1 VNRIIAVRDRLA
13 ITSVSDHAGPLT
25 VRSGGEVAGLAEAL
39 YLRMFVVALGGMII
53 MCALVVLSAT
63 VRTENADFARTAAL
77 ATGFALLAGL
87 ALRAP
92 RPIYFAMRRR
102 PALSL
107 TAPVLALL
115 ALVTDGVGHSPL
127 SYTAA
132 VSTAYPG
139 FVCGRRWA
147 LAAATLIAVGAVTA
161 ATLHTGWGALN
172 SVGQGS
178 VAYFVWALVQAGLA
192 ESFARLVMRMP
203 QTQTPASSRSPA
215 PVPNLAGDPPVAEP
229 EASRESQPDARP
241 ASPAPQAS
249 TSECAPSTARLTA
262 RQLQVVALLADGLR
276 ADEIAQRLGI
286 TTSTVYR
293 YVERAKDRTGVAS
306 LGELVALAV
315 REGLVPAD
323 TAAAHHATRSQHTL
337 RRPKV

>member
-1 VNRIIAVRDRLA
+1 VSRVIAARDRLA
-13 ITSVSDHAGPLT
+13 IGSVSDHAGALT
-25 VRSGGEVAGLAEAL
+25 VRSGGEIAGLAEAL

-53 MCALVVLSAT
+53 MCGLVVLSAT
-63 VRTENADFARTAAL
+63 VRTQNADFARTAAL

-87 ALRAP
+87 ALRTP

-107 TAPVLALL
+107 TAPVLALV
-115 ALVTDGVGHSPL
+115 ALVVDGVGHSPL
-127 SYTAA
+127 SYTAV

-203 QTQTPASSRSPA
+203 QTQAPASPPLPA

-229 EASRESQPDARP
+229 EASPGSQPDAPP
-241 ASPAPQAS
+241 ASPAAQPR
-249 TSECAPSTARLTA
+249 TPECAPSTARLPA

-323 TAAAHHATRSQHTL
+323 TAAARHTTRS
-337 RRPKV
+337 

>member
-1 VNRIIAVRDRLA
+1 MSRVIAARDRLA
-13 ITSVSDHAGPLT
+13 ITSVSDHPGALT

-53 MCALVVLSAT
+53 MCGLVVLSAT
-63 VRTENADFARTAAL
+63 VRTQNADFARTAAL

-107 TAPVLALL
+107 AAPVLALL
-115 ALVTDGVGHSPL
+115 ALVVDGVGHSPL
-127 SYTAA
+127 SYTAV

-147 LAAATLIAVGAVTA
+147 LAAATLIAVGAVAA

-178 VAYFVWALVQAGLA
+178 AAYFVWALVQAGLA
-192 ESFARLVMRMP
+192 ESFARLVMRMA
-203 QTQTPASSRSPA
+203 QTQAPASPPSPA

-229 EASRESQPDARP
+229 EASPASQPDAPP
-241 ASPAPQAS
+241 AQPS
-249 TSECAPSTARLTA
+249 TPECAASTARLTA
-262 RQLQVVALLADGLR
+262 RQLQIVALLADGLR

-315 REGLVPAD
+315 REGLVPAHTD
-323 TAAAHHATRSQHTL
+323 TARHATRSQHTL
-337 RRPKV
+337 PRPKV